1 MGLFRPEMAD
11 QARSCLEMMDF
22 EGKDM
27 VLAKISERGG
37 LQRQVEELKVR
48 LQQLGQAVDRLSGT
62 SIGPAVAAEVSTDS
76 PAPKQTER
84 ETDTQTEEAAAT
96 AESQAAP
103 K

>member
-1 MGLFRPEMAD
+1 MWRPILIVILVILLIPSVILM
-11 QARSCLEMMDF
+11 
-22 EGKDM
+22 
-27 VLAKISERGG
+27 
-37 LQRQVEELKVR
+37 RQVEELKVR

-62 SIGPAVAAEVSTDS
+62 SLGPAVAAEVSTDS

-96 AESQAAP
+96 AASQAAP